1 MEATTKTTKI
11 EWPTSSQ
18 VQTTEYIE
26 EQRALIVTFKP
37 KMAKYR
43 YDEVN
48 PTEWVEIVKLELT
61 GGSIGKHINAS
72 IKPTHPFTKVD

>member
-1 MEATTKTTKI
+1 METTTKTTKI

-18 VQTTEYIE
+18 VQTTEYVE

-48 PTEWVEIVKLELT
+48 PDEWVEIVKLELV
-61 GGSIGKHINAS
+61 GGSIGKFLNTS
-72 IKPTHPFTKVD
+72 IKPKHPFTQVE